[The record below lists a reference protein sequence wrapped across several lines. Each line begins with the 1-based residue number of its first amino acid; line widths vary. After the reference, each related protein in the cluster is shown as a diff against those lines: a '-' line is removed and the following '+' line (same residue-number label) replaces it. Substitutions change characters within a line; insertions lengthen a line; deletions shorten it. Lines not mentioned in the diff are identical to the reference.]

1 MERSDRE
8 ILLEALK
15 KRKRGGKI
23 DSGKL
28 EAMIDDFKLLPAPFP
43 YEHLLAR
50 IKRDARS
57 ERKKPLLM
65 LLFIRKPLM
74 VSAICGMIIALFGFY
89 YAFMHTAADKLPAA
103 HGVSKLPIPDQ
114 AFEIVPQHNTKHPA
128 ISPVTALNR
137 RELEKWAL
145 AKDAALV
152 AYIDEDNLIVSIGKR
167 GTVDALS
174 SSGKTWSYEL
184 GSTVTAPLVWGGNV
198 IFCATSDL
206 KVSALSKSSGKLIW
220 SRRLDGRLL
229 FGGGMLYYHGML
241 FAGTSN
247 GSVYAFSQ
255 SGDEIWSRK
264 FNSGIF
270 IPPVAAGKDIIVAT
284 NDGKLVHMKMHDGT
298 IASFATTGRIAGM
311 TAGKD
316 GRLYLSAEDGNFIC
330 YDYEKKR
337 EVWRHATK
345 SRLAQSPIVQNN
357 GIFLF
362 SSSGDV
368 HFFTH
373 DGRPVW
379 KAGLGGTINVRPAI
393 RKGDLYVLAGKA
405 LYVLDAKDGGVK
417 WSYVMDSIATTSA
430 VIAEGNIIYG
440 TQEDGVVVLRRN

>member
-1 MERSDRE
+1 MHA
-8 ILLEALK
+8 LEK
-15 KRKRGGKI
+15 QKRNGEI

-28 EAMIDDFKLLPAPFP
+28 EAMIDAFELALNPFP
-43 YEHLLAR
+43 YESLLSE
-50 IKRDARS
+50 IKRDAISESDKHFSMRS
-57 ERKKPLLM
+57 
-65 LLFIRKPLM
+65 FIRIPLIIPAMCALVIVASGVYFALMQPASDALYGTHDIIGLQDPGKPFD
-74 VSAICGMIIALFGFY
+74 IIAEHDIKRI
-89 YAFMHTAADKLPAA
+89 A
-103 HGVSKLPIPDQ
+103 VSP
-114 AFEIVPQHNTKHPA
+114 H
-128 ISPVTALNR
+128 TALNR

-145 AKDAALV
+145 AKDAAVV
-152 AYIDEDNLIVSIGKR
+152 AYIDEENLIVSIGKR

-184 GSTVTAPLVWGGNV
+184 GSAVTAPLAWGGNA
-198 IFCATSDL
+198 IFCATSDS
-206 KVSALSKSSGKLIW
+206 KISALSKSSGKLIW
-220 SRRLDGRLL
+220 SRRIDGRLL
-229 FGGGMLYYHGML
+229 FGGGMVYYHGML

-247 GSVYAFSQ
+247 GSVYAFGP
-255 SGDEIWSRK
+255 SGEEIWSRK

-270 IPPVAAGKDIIVAT
+270 IPPVTVGKDIIVAT
-284 NDGKLVHMKMHDGT
+284 NEGKLVHMKTHDGS
-298 IASFATTGRIAGM
+298 IVASLPTGRIAGM
-311 TAGKD
+311 TAGKE

-337 EVWRHATK
+337 EAWRHATK

-379 KAGLGGTINVRPAI
+379 KAALGGTINVRPAI

-440 TQEDGVVVLRRN
+440 TQDDGVVVLRRN